1 MLIYWVFY
9 SNAGLYTTFIF
20 QKPDPEIA
28 PPITTP
34 ILQDA
39 SYNLDEVINDYY
51 EFIRIYIYILISF
64 GFIFLECVRYLFLFC
79 SFT

>member
-1 MLIYWVFY
+1 LLVHFFGSLSTIVYENTHGIFH

-20 QKPDPEIA
+20 QKPDPDIT
-28 PPITTP
+28 PPIATP

-51 EFIRIYIYILISF
+51 ELF
-64 GFIFLECVRYLFLFC
+64 YLSVVLLL
-79 SFT
+79 